1 LSAQPGF
8 TWTSLQRTSNSR
20 DGVPDAG
27 AIGQPVTVFQ
37 GEGMRSPVDELYVAC
52 RRRDLKRIL
61 EIVNEESLNLGF
73 TYFLGGRSIRIEAIS
88 LCLSCH
94 IFSVSDT

>member
-1 LSAQPGF
+1 M
-8 TWTSLQRTSNSR
+8 
-20 DGVPDAG
+20 
-27 AIGQPVTVFQ
+27 GQPVTVFQ
-37 GEGMRSPVDELYVAC
+37 GEGMRGPVDELYVAC

-61 EIVNEESLNLGF
+61 EIVNEESLDLGF
-73 TYFLGGRSIRIEAIS
+73 TYSLDGRSIRIAAIS